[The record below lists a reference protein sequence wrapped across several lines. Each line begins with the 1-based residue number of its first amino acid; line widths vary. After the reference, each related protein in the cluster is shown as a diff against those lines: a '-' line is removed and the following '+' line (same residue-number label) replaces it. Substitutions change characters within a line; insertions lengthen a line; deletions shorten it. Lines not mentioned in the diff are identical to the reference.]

1 MPAPHPV
8 RDGILA
14 VAVGGVLAL
23 ALLLGVRLTQGPLAA
38 DDPTIGA
45 TPVGPQASARDS
57 CDRQTGGGGGPVEP
71 DPTPGPE
78 FPRQQHDLDN
88 GRPVTVTSQGNAE
101 VAYHRLAEFATVV
114 EFRCA
119 DCRGKLDVFNTG
131 AAVPIVSGD
140 TNGEPVRIEWL
151 IDTVHEVSAG
161 PDNSLL
167 IRATG
172 NWTLTLKSWHDLPIT
187 SERFEGHGAR
197 ILRVDSPRVRL
208 TFAPLNSRD
217 SLNVYA
223 YRLADRE
230 FRANECIGRF
240 ESREFDLNGG
250 EVLLIWSLGE
260 WTLEPLG

>member
-23 ALLLGVRLTQGPLAA
+23 ALLLGVRVTQGPLAA

-114 EFRCA
+114 EFPLRRLPGQARCLQHRCGCAHRQRRYQWGAGQDRVA
-119 DCRGKLDVFNTG
+119 DR
-131 AAVPIVSGD
+131 
-140 TNGEPVRIEWL
+140 
-151 IDTVHEVSAG
+151 
-161 PDNSLL
+161 
-167 IRATG
+167 
-172 NWTLTLKSWHDLPIT
+172 
-187 SERFEGHGAR
+187 HGA
-197 ILRVDSPRVRL
+197 
-208 TFAPLNSRD
+208 
-217 SLNVYA
+217 
-223 YRLADRE
+223 
-230 FRANECIGRF
+230 
-240 ESREFDLNGG
+240 
-250 EVLLIWSLGE
+250 
-260 WTLEPLG
+260 